1 MTMIVTAYDNPADE
15 YKTIFKAMTDIIF
28 VKKKVRDR
36 NFGFGPKNLREKKS
50 VNCVK
55 TNS

>member
-28 VKKKVRDR
+28 VKKKYATAIL
-36 NFGFGPKNLREKKS
+36 GLGPKNYAKKCKLR
-50 VNCVK
+50 
-55 TNS
+55 

>member
-28 VKKKVRDR
+28 VKKVRDR
-36 NFGFGPKNLREKKS
+36 NFGFGPKKLCKKN

>member
-28 VKKKVRDR
+28 VKKNMRPQFWSVTIYA
-36 NFGFGPKNLREKKS
+36 KKS
-50 VNCVK
+50 VNRD
-55 TNS
+55 NSELATK

>member
-28 VKKKVRDR
+28 VKKSTRPQFWVWAQKFTQKKR
-36 NFGFGPKNLREKKS
+36 KLR
-50 VNCVK
+50 
-55 TNS
+55 